1 MAKVNPPIAALAPL
15 KLPKQLIDLLNQLWL
30 RTGGFED
37 FIETLDYTATAEDSR
52 KFTELRQLTKHVGQ
66 QALEIEELR
75 AEINLLRKQLE
86 PKQLEEFS
94 VIPLINQL
102 QKRLDHLEL
111 Q

>member
-1 MAKVNPPIAALAPL
+1 
-15 KLPKQLIDLLNQLWL
+15 LNQLWL

-37 FIETLDYTATAEDSR
+37 FIETLDFSATAEDSR
-52 KFTELRQLTKHVGQ
+52 KFTQLRQLTKTVTQ

-75 AEINLLRKQLE
+75 AEVSLLRKQLE

-94 VIPLINQL
+94 VIPLINKL
-102 QKRLDHLEL
+102 QKRIEHLEL